1 MYPFRAFAL
10 MTLAVS
16 LVASVPPVV
25 CRSHSHDTTG
35 PSTPTPVEAHLA
47 HLFQGSV
54 MPWEPISLESSP
66 VSASCPVLQSCRARD
81 LRPAALWN
89 LGSGWSRAHA
99 CSSRVPQVWRVA
111 LFTIGL
117 RTDIQLLCRLKF
129 RLWKCRLSSSISLPS
144 VLPSDWLQHL

>member
-1 MYPFRAFAL
+1 MCPFRAFAL

-25 CRSHSHDTTG
+25 CRSHSHDTSG

-47 HLFQGSV
+47 RFPQESV
-54 MPWEPISLESSP
+54 MPWEPIFLESSP

-81 LRPAALWN
+81 LRPALPCEIWAVAG
-89 LGSGWSRAHA
+89 LGRMHA
-99 CSSRVPQVWRVA
+99 VLVCLKVWRVA

-117 RTDIQLLCRLKF
+117 RTDIQLRCRLKF
-129 RLWKCRLSSSISLPS
+129 RL
-144 VLPSDWLQHL
+144 

>member
-47 HLFQGSV
+47 HLFQESV
-54 MPWEPISLESSP
+54 MPWVPIFLESSP
-66 VSASCPVLQSCRARD
+66 VSASCPVLQVIEPGIYALLPCKIWAVAGLGRMHAYCGRA
-81 LRPAALWN
+81 LKF
-89 LGSGWSRAHA
+89 GEF
-99 CSSRVPQVWRVA
+99 A

-117 RTDIQLLCRLKF
+117 LTGIQLPCELK
-129 RLWKCRLSSSISLPS
+129 L
-144 VLPSDWLQHL
+144 